1 MTRRILLATAAL
13 LSISLGASATTYTG
27 NGNTGFG
34 GAIGLGSLSLT
45 DDGTNVYATF
55 TRGSGYFNDVLVFYI
70 DSTAGGFSDTSGF
83 ADGND
88 GLRRA
93 ISGFDGGANRS
104 TLTFSSGFLAD
115 YALALGP
122 SSDGFGGLW
131 QLNDGGGNSLG
142 FLSSANLNPLNNS
155 SATYTFSFSLAS
167 IGLTPGDGQSFD
179 FFATYISNTGNRS
192 DETLGGTATGSQ
204 GWNPFTE
211 TAYSVYNTLAVPEP
225 SSMALVGLGT
235 AALIATRRR
244 K

>member
-1 MTRRILLATAAL
+1 MTRRILLAITSFAAIT
-13 LSISLGASATTYTG
+13 LSASATTYSG

-45 DDGTNVYATF
+45 DDGTNVYGTF
-55 TRGSGYFNDVLVFYI
+55 TRGSGNFNDVLVFYI
-70 DSTAGGFSDTSGF
+70 DSTTGGFSDTSGF
-83 ADGND
+83 GDSAD

-115 YALALGP
+115 FALALGP
-122 SSDGFGGLW
+122 SSDSFGGLW
-131 QLNDGGGNSLG
+131 QLNSGGANSLG
-142 FLSSANLNPLNNS
+142 FLSSANLSPLNNS
-155 SATYTFSFSLAS
+155 STTYTFSFSLAS
-167 IGLTPGDGQSFD
+167 VGLTPGAGQSFD
-179 FFATYISNTGNRS
+179 FFATYLSDSGYRS
-192 DETLGGTATGSQ
+192 DETLGGAATGTQ

-211 TAYSVYNTLAVPEP
+211 TSYSVYNTLAVPEP
-225 SSMALVGLGT
+225 STLALVGLGT